1 MKNDVEIIYQKTTE
15 GRGAHGTRSFT
26 EPPGGMT
33 GDRDEFGI
41 HTFERS
47 QSDDMGLTIQARNM
61 SVTPAI
67 TKRIEK
73 KTETMGRYLYPDTE
87 MQVRLKKEKND
98 RRVVEITVP
107 MGKNVI
113 LRSESS
119 ADDNLFLAI
128 DKALAKMERQIRKHR
143 TKLAKNLREEA
154 FTDNPE
160 YIEEDLG
167 DEEERKV
174 VRRKTFPVR
183 PMSVEDAIIE
193 MELLGH
199 SFFVF
204 VNIDTERTNVLYLR
218 KDGDLGLL
226 EPEA

>member
-1 MKNDVEIIYQKTTE
+1 MK
-15 GRGAHGTRSFT
+15 
-26 EPPGGMT
+26 
-33 GDRDEFGI
+33 
-41 HTFERS
+41 
-47 QSDDMGLTIQARNM
+47 LTITARNM
-61 SVTPAI
+61 VVTPAI

-73 KTETMGRYLYPDTE
+73 KTETMGRYLWPETE
-87 MQVRLKKEKND
+87 MQIKMHKEKA

-113 LRSESS
+113 LRSESA

-128 DKALAKMERQIRKHR
+128 DTALAKMERQIRKHR
-143 TKLAKNLREEA
+143 TKLGKNLREEIP
-154 FTDNPE
+154 DVPE
-160 YIEEDLG
+160 YIEEDLA
-167 DEEERKV
+167 EEQERKIV
-174 VRRKTFPVR
+174 KRKTFPVR

-193 MELLGH
+193 MDLLGH
-199 SFFVF
+199 NFFAF

>member
-1 MKNDVEIIYQKTTE
+1 MK
-15 GRGAHGTRSFT
+15 
-26 EPPGGMT
+26 
-33 GDRDEFGI
+33 
-41 HTFERS
+41 
-47 QSDDMGLTIQARNM
+47 LTITARNM
-61 SVTPAI
+61 VVTPAI

-73 KTETMGRYLYPDTE
+73 KTETMGRYLWPEPE
-87 MQVRLKKEKND
+87 MQIKLGKEKS
-98 RRVVEITVP
+98 RRVAEITVP

-113 LRSESS
+113 LRSEAS

-143 TKLAKNLREEA
+143 TKLGKNLREEIP
-154 FTDNPE
+154 DVPE
-160 YIEEDLG
+160 YIEEDQA
-167 DEEERKV
+167 DESERKLV
-174 VRRKTFPVR
+174 KRKTFPVR

-193 MELLGH
+193 MDLLGH
-199 SFFVF
+199 NFFAF

>member
-1 MKNDVEIIYQKTTE
+1 MK
-15 GRGAHGTRSFT
+15 
-26 EPPGGMT
+26 
-33 GDRDEFGI
+33 
-41 HTFERS
+41 
-47 QSDDMGLTIQARNM
+47 LTITARNM
-61 SVTPAI
+61 VVTPAI
-67 TKRIEK
+67 TRRIEK
-73 KTETMGRYLYPDTE
+73 KTETMGRYLWPETE
-87 MQVRLKKEKND
+87 MQIKMHKEKA
-98 RRVVEITVP
+98 RREVEITVP

-128 DKALAKMERQIRKHR
+128 DTALAKMERQIRKHR
-143 TKLAKNLREEA
+143 TKLGKNLREEIP
-154 FTDNPE
+154 DVPE
-160 YIEEDLG
+160 YIEEDLAE
-167 DEEERKV
+167 EEERKIV
-174 VRRKTFPVR
+174 KRKTFPVR

-199 SFFVF
+199 NFFAF

>member
-1 MKNDVEIIYQKTTE
+1 MK
-15 GRGAHGTRSFT
+15 
-26 EPPGGMT
+26 
-33 GDRDEFGI
+33 
-41 HTFERS
+41 
-47 QSDDMGLTIQARNM
+47 LTIQARNM
-61 SVTPAI
+61 SVSPAI
-67 TKRIEK
+67 TQRIEK
-73 KTETMGRYLYPDTE
+73 KTETMGRYLWPETE
-87 MQVRLKKEKND
+87 MLVKMRKEKDD

-119 ADDNLFLAI
+119 ADDNLFLAM

-143 TKLAKNLREEA
+143 TKLGKNLREEIP
-154 FTDNPE
+154 DVPE
-160 YIEEDLG
+160 YIEEDLA
-167 DEEERKV
+167 EEQERKIV
-174 VRRKTFPVR
+174 KRKTFPVR

-199 SFFVF
+199 NFFAF

>member
-1 MKNDVEIIYQKTTE
+1 MKLSI
-15 GRGAHGTRSFT
+15 S
-26 EPPGGMT
+26 
-33 GDRDEFGI
+33 
-41 HTFERS
+41 
-47 QSDDMGLTIQARNM
+47 ARNM

-73 KTETMGRYLYPDTE
+73 KTETRGKYLWPETE
-87 MQVRLKKEKND
+87 MQIKMRKEKND

-113 LRSESS
+113 LRSEAA

-128 DKALAKMERQIRKHR
+128 DQALAKMERQIRKHR
-143 TKLAKNLREEA
+143 TKLGKNLREEIP
-154 FTDNPE
+154 DVPE
-160 YIEEDLG
+160 YIEEDLA
-167 DEEERKV
+167 EEQERKIV
-174 VRRKTFPVR
+174 KRKTFPVR
-183 PMSVEDAIIE
+183 PMSVEDAAIE
-193 MELLGH
+193 MDMLGH
-199 SFFVF
+199 SFFAF

>member
-1 MKNDVEIIYQKTTE
+1 MKLSI
-15 GRGAHGTRSFT
+15 S
-26 EPPGGMT
+26 
-33 GDRDEFGI
+33 
-41 HTFERS
+41 
-47 QSDDMGLTIQARNM
+47 ARNM

-73 KTETMGRYLYPDTE
+73 KTETMGKYLYPETE

-98 RRVVEITVP
+98 RRIVEITVP

-143 TKLAKNLREEA
+143 TKLGKNLREEA
-154 FTDNPE
+154 FAEIPE
-160 YIEEDLG
+160 YIEEDT
-167 DEEERKV
+167 EEEAERKV
-174 VRRKTFPVR
+174 VRKKTFPVR
-183 PMSVEDAIIE
+183 PMSVEDATIE

-218 KDGDLGLL
+218 KDGNLGLL

>member
-1 MKNDVEIIYQKTTE
+1 MK
-15 GRGAHGTRSFT
+15 
-26 EPPGGMT
+26 
-33 GDRDEFGI
+33 
-41 HTFERS
+41 
-47 QSDDMGLTIQARNM
+47 LTITARNM
-61 SVTPAI
+61 VVTPAI

-73 KTETMGRYLYPDTE
+73 KTETMGRYLWPETE
-87 MQVRLKKEKND
+87 MQIKMSKERA

-143 TKLAKNLREEA
+143 TKLGKNLREEIP
-154 FTDNPE
+154 DVPE
-160 YIEEDLG
+160 YIEEDLA
-167 DEEERKV
+167 EEQERKIV
-174 VRRKTFPVR
+174 KRKTFPVR
-183 PMSVEDAIIE
+183 PMSVEDAAIE
-193 MELLGH
+193 MDMLGH
-199 SFFVF
+199 SFFAF

>member
-1 MKNDVEIIYQKTTE
+1 MKL
-15 GRGAHGTRSFT
+15 S
-26 EPPGGMT
+26 
-33 GDRDEFGI
+33 
-41 HTFERS
+41 
-47 QSDDMGLTIQARNM
+47 IQARNM

-67 TKRIEK
+67 TQRIER
-73 KTETMGRYLYPDTE
+73 KTETMGKYLWPDTE
-87 MQVRLKKEKND
+87 MQVRMRKEKND

-113 LRSESS
+113 LRSEAS

-128 DKALAKMERQIRKHR
+128 DQALAKMERQIRKHR
-143 TKLAKNLREEA
+143 TKLGKNLREEIP
-154 FTDNPE
+154 DVPE
-160 YIEEDLG
+160 FIEEES
-167 DEEERKV
+167 EEGEKERKV
-174 VRRKTFPVR
+174 VKQKTFPVR
-183 PMSVEDAIIE
+183 PMSVEDAAIE

-199 SFFVF
+199 NFFVF

>member
-1 MKNDVEIIYQKTTE
+1 MK
-15 GRGAHGTRSFT
+15 
-26 EPPGGMT
+26 
-33 GDRDEFGI
+33 
-41 HTFERS
+41 
-47 QSDDMGLTIQARNM
+47 LTIQARNM
-61 SVTPAI
+61 VVTPAV

-73 KTETMGRYLYPDTE
+73 KTETMGKYLWPETE
-87 MQVRLKKEKND
+87 MLVKMRKEKNN

-119 ADDNLFLAI
+119 AEDNLFLAI
-128 DKALAKMERQIRKHR
+128 DQALAKMERQIRKHR
-143 TKLAKNLREEA
+143 TKLGKNLREEIP
-154 FTDNPE
+154 DVPE
-160 YIEEDLG
+160 YNEEDIA
-167 DEEERKV
+167 EEEKERKI
-174 VRRKTFPVR
+174 VRHKTFPVR
-183 PMSVEDAIIE
+183 PMSVEDAAIE

-199 SFFVF
+199 SFFAF

>member
-1 MKNDVEIIYQKTTE
+1 MKLSIT
-15 GRGAHGTRSFT
+15 
-26 EPPGGMT
+26 
-33 GDRDEFGI
+33 
-41 HTFERS
+41 
-47 QSDDMGLTIQARNM
+47 ARNM
-61 SVTPAI
+61 VVTPAI

-73 KTETMGRYLYPDTE
+73 KTETMGRYLWPETE
-87 MQVRLKKEKND
+87 MLIKLSKEKA

-143 TKLAKNLREEA
+143 TKLGKNLREEIP
-154 FTDNPE
+154 DVPE
-160 YIEEDLG
+160 YIEEDLA
-167 DEEERKV
+167 EEKERKIV
-174 VRRKTFPVR
+174 KRKTFPVR
-183 PMSVEDAIIE
+183 PMSVEDAVIE
-193 MELLGH
+193 MDLLGH
-199 SFFVF
+199 NFFAF

>member
-1 MKNDVEIIYQKTTE
+1 MK
-15 GRGAHGTRSFT
+15 
-26 EPPGGMT
+26 
-33 GDRDEFGI
+33 
-41 HTFERS
+41 
-47 QSDDMGLTIQARNM
+47 LTITARNM
-61 SVTPAI
+61 SVSPAI

-73 KTETMGRYLYPDTE
+73 KTETMGRYLWPETE
-87 MQVRLKKEKND
+87 MQIKMRKEKND

-143 TKLAKNLREEA
+143 TKLGKNLREE
-154 FTDNPE
+154 FPDTPE
-160 YIEEDLG
+160 YIEDDLAS
-167 DEEERKV
+167 EEKERKIV
-174 VRRKTFPVR
+174 KRKTFPVR
-183 PMSVEDAIIE
+183 PMSVEDAMIE
-193 MELLGH
+193 MDLLGH
-199 SFFVF
+199 NFFAF